1 MVALGLT
8 VSPAFQEKMVV
19 LVVTGVMARMDCV
32 DRMETKEILASRVL
46 LAFLALAAP
55 RETRATLV
63 LKGLVDPQVFQ
74 AHVVKQEETASTE
87 FKYVKLF
94 AVFATLTCITG
105 SKRSARLERRERRS
119 RSSRSPGQ
127 PRTGRSRGPQGRHR
141 VSRPS
146 WTRRCSGRQRSSRQ
160 RRREWCSGPERVSW
174 SCWRHRCV
182 WAYGPPRT
190 SRSRWK
196 GREGRSPWPQG

>member
-8 VSPAFQEKMVV
+8 VSPAFQEKMVAM
-19 LVVTGVMARMDCV
+19 VVTGVMASTV
-32 DRMETKEILASRVL
+32 PEVIKETKEILANRVL
-46 LAFLALAAP
+46 LALLAHAAP

-105 SKRSARLERRERRS
+105 S
-119 RSSRSPGQ
+119 
-127 PRTGRSRGPQGRHR
+127 
-141 VSRPS
+141 
-146 WTRRCSGRQRSSRQ
+146 
-160 RRREWCSGPERVSW
+160 
-174 SCWRHRCV
+174 
-182 WAYGPPRT
+182 
-190 SRSRWK
+190 
-196 GREGRSPWPQG
+196 